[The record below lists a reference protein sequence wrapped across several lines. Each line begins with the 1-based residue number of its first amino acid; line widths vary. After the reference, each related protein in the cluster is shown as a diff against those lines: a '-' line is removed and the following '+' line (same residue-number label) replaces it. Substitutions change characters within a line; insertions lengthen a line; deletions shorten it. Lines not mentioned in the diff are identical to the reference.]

1 MRKLLNFS
9 FLLVIS
15 LLILSCEMEEE
26 IKPTTDFLIDDSEYT
41 DVIVPKK
48 TWGEYGH
55 YNGNDFRINKYSK
68 TGSPRP
74 LVIAIHGG
82 GFIGGSFED
91 MIPENFN
98 GGINWVNE
106 SKLYANNIAYVTI
119 NYKTINPDNP
129 AGVDIEDCL
138 LDIKEMVRY
147 FTAEGASKYNINPNK
162 IILFGCSAGSSAALW
177 ISLNNN
183 FRDNIKGLVC
193 FDTQASL
200 DISQWWETILE
211 PNGCSQS
218 FYNNN
223 IAISNIKELMNALYG
238 TDNMVA
244 IRYYSIPRNLHYINK
259 IDSGDPEI
267 FMNTRGYDFLH
278 NMYHVAAIIRKSKEK
293 GHVSKANYVYP
304 NWVNNNYEGM
314 ADFCLRK
321 FGL

>member
-9 FLLVIS
+9 FLLTIS
-15 LLILSCEMEEE
+15 ILLLSCEKEEE
-26 IKPTTDFLIDDSEYT
+26 IKPSIDRLFDDSKNT
-41 DVIVPKK
+41 NVSLSAKA
-48 TWGEYGH
+48 WGELGAH
-55 YNGNDFRINKYSK
+55 NGNNFRINNYSK
-68 TGSPRP
+68 SGSPRP

-82 GFIGGSFED
+82 GFIGGTLED
-91 MIPENFN
+91 MIPATFN
-98 GGINWVNE
+98 GGTNWVNE

-119 NYKTINPDNP
+119 SYKTINPDNP
-129 AGVDIEDCL
+129 AGVKVEDCL

-147 FTAEGASKYNINPNK
+147 FTAEGASKYNINPSK
-162 IILFGCSAGSSAALW
+162 IILFGCSAGSSASLW

-183 FRDNIKGLVC
+183 FRNNIKGLVC

-211 PNGCSQS
+211 PNGYSS
-218 FYNNN
+218 SVYN
-223 IAISNIKELMNALYG
+223 SNIKKFTPHIKQLYG

-244 IRYYSIPRNLHYINK
+244 IRYYSIPRNLHFINK

-267 FMNTRGYDFLH
+267 FMNTRANDFYH
-278 NMYHVAAIIRKSKEK
+278 NAYHVYSILKKSKEK

-304 NWVNNNYEGM
+304 NWVNSNYEGM